1 MLKQDLQEPKDIECL
16 MLKTPLK
23 LVTRSFKTPAIMWF
37 LMLIVYKIN
46 LMYLFPRKCNYQKL
60 FITNAVHDFSL
71 VYYDKLTLIYLQ
83 LGLFTLTLFLHII
96 ALCKD
101 PGYLK
106 RPEHIDFMSM
116 MKIFDPVLLCADC
129 EVVRTDRSRHCSIC
143 NRCVER
149 FDHHCPWINNCVGLD
164 NHGVFMCFLTSML
177 LLLGTTLVSL
187 ILNFNCYKNFGMNR
201 HNKNWFYEDL
211 FLPDWMYGKA
221 FIITVELV
229 CILICSMFIL
239 LVL

>member
-1 MLKQDLQEPKDIECL
+1 MASNSAPSWPGTLLL
-16 MLKTPLK
+16 
-23 LVTRSFKTPAIMWF
+23 
-37 LMLIVYKIN
+37 
-46 LMYLFPRKCNYQKL
+46 
-60 FITNAVHDFSL
+60 SL
-71 VYYDKLTLIYLQ
+71 GNELETL
-83 LGLFTLTLFLHII
+83 
-96 ALCKD
+96 AL
-101 PGYLK
+101 
-106 RPEHIDFMSM
+106 PE
-116 MKIFDPVLLCADC
+116 
-129 EVVRTDRSRHCSIC
+129 
-143 NRCVER
+143 
-149 FDHHCPWINNCVGLD
+149 
-164 NHGVFMCFLTSML
+164 TSML